1 MQSLKSFNLKK
12 NFLNLSFYFFFIIS
26 SIFILLRLEIL
37 FGSDVEAPF
46 TDDFY
51 YYLTISRNFLNYN
64 LITFDQINITNGFQP
79 LWFFYLT
86 II

>member
-64 LITFDQINITNGFQP
+64 LITFD
-79 LWFFYLT
+79 
-86 II
+86 

>member
-51 YYLTISRNFLNYN
+51 YYLTISRNFINYN

-79 LWFFYLT
+79 L
-86 II
+86 